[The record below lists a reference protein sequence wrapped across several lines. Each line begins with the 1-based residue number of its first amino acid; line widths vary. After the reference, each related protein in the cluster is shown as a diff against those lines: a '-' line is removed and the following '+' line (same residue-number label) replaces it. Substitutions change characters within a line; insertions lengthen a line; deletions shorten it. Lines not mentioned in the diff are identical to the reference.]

1 MNTMQVDASQEPG
14 LKEILQQ
21 IGVWGLL
28 VLGFLA
34 ICAGVP
40 MLALSI

>member
-1 MNTMQVDASQEPG
+1 MNTMQVDTSHEPG
-14 LKEILQQ
+14 LKETLQQ

-28 VLGFLA
+28 VFGFLA
-34 ICAGVP
+34 ICAGIP